1 MNRISAFAGALL
13 LASVVGVSAH
23 ASPTIIPVQGTLYDG
38 AGEPINGSRDVTY
51 RVYSSSSATAALWEG
66 TITTSFSQGL
76 FTSYLGQDD
85 PINLVIFRDYSNI
98 WIGVSIGTSAELGR
112 FRVATAPF
120 AGFADYCGEA
130 VQLSAAAST
139 AILNGAIERGDTRY
153 APLVHRTAWT
163 SIDGIPAGF
172 ADGVDNDTDTTLNEA
187 QVDAFVANNGYLTSA
202 SDLAWSRLS
211 GIPAGFA
218 DGVDNDTVTTE
229 AQVDTWVSNNGYLS
243 SSSDLAW
250 GRLTGVPAGFA
261 DGVDNDTTLSEV
273 QVDAFVANNGYLT
286 GASDLAWGRLAGVP
300 AGFADGVDN
309 DTVVSTAQIQAAVR
323 GMAVVPTTDCF
334 LTGYVNG
341 YDQAVNYTCNP
352 GYVLVGQASVHSNS
366 TEDRIFQFRCCR
378 MAIQ

>member
-1 MNRISAFAGALL
+1 MNRLTAFAGAIL
-13 LASVVGVSAH
+13 LATVVGATAE

-66 TITTSFSQGL
+66 TITTTFTQGL

-98 WIGVSIGTSAELGR
+98 WIGVSIAGGAELGR

-130 VQLSAAAST
+130 VQLAADATT
-139 AILNGAIERGDTRY
+139 AILDDAIDRGDVRY
-153 APLVHRTAWT
+153 APLIHRTEWST
-163 SIDGIPAGF
+163 IDNIPAGF
-172 ADGVDNDTDTTLNEA
+172 ADGVDNDTTLTEA
-187 QVDAFVANNGYLTSA
+187 QVDAFANNNGYLTAA
-202 SDLAWSRLS
+202 SD
-211 GIPAGFA
+211 
-218 DGVDNDTVTTE
+218 V
-229 AQVDTWVSNNGYLS
+229 
-243 SSSDLAW
+243 AW

-261 DGVDNDTTLSEV
+261 DGVDNDTV
-273 QVDAFVANNGYLT
+273 LT
-286 GASDLAWGRLAGVP
+286 
-300 AGFADGVDN
+300 
-309 DTVVSTAQIQAAVR
+309 TAQIQAAVR

-334 LTGYVNG
+334 LTGYVNSM
-341 YDQAVNYTCNP
+341 DQPVNYTCSS

-366 TEDRIFQFRCCR
+366 TEDRQFQFRCCR